1 MKSSD
6 DKTEEEPSL
15 KIMTTTRA
23 RSRSQ
28 SIPKSYVPIAS
39 VPGERAST
47 PAESKGNSAVALP
60 KETFASIAA
69 RPPSPKATKSS
80 VTEAATVAATADF
93 AAMVSKHRADYLIL
107 LASTPAKQTP
117 AQVNRLRV
125 DNVALMTSAT
135 IRVQQA
141 GGTHI
146 SLERLYEIARD
157 KEKAA
162 KQLHDM
168 ALVTTALK
176 ANGLVPT
183 MSNAKDAEGFKIV
196 DCRSSSPSGSS
207 PKPNIP
213 PAIKGQVG

>member
-6 DKTEEEPSL
+6 DETEEEPSL

-23 RSRSQ
+23 RSRSW
-28 SIPKSYVPIAS
+28 SVLKCHVPIAS

-47 PAESKGNSAVALP
+47 PAESKGNSAVAPP

-80 VTEAATVAATADF
+80 VTEGAIAAATADF
-93 AAMVSKHRADYLIL
+93 AATVLKHRADYLIL

-117 AQVNRLRV
+117 ARVNRLRS

-141 GGTHI
+141 GGTRV
-146 SLERLYEIARD
+146 SLE
-157 KEKAA
+157 
-162 KQLHDM
+162 
-168 ALVTTALK
+168 
-176 ANGLVPT
+176 
-183 MSNAKDAEGFKIV
+183 
-196 DCRSSSPSGSS
+196 
-207 PKPNIP
+207 
-213 PAIKGQVG
+213 